1 VWRVGAA
8 MCPGWAT
15 YPEGM
20 PRTIV
25 MNPSLE
31 HYVADHTNPSS
42 DEVAQRLAQRTAEQF
57 GDQAGMNIGIDQGLL
72 LKMLVELMGARS
84 VVEIGTFT
92 GMSALWLAR
101 GLSAGG
107 RLTCFERWERPLEL
121 ARLAWQEAGVADR
134 IDVVVGDAVET
145 IAATDANWSIDMAFI
160 DADKPNYRRYVEA
173 ILARLAEGGLIAVD
187 NTLWSGAV
195 VDLDVADP
203 NTVAIREFNSWLA
216 RRADLEVVIVPI
228 GDGLTLLRRR

>member
-1 VWRVGAA
+1 
-8 MCPGWAT
+8 
-15 YPEGM
+15 M

-31 HYVADHTNPSS
+31 HYVADHINPSH
-42 DEVAQRLAQRTAEQF
+42 DEVAQRLALRTAEQF
-57 GDQAGMNIGIDQGLL
+57 GDHAGMNIGIDQGLL

-107 RLTCFERWERPLEL
+107 TLTCFERWERPLEL
-121 ARLAWQEAGVADR
+121 ARQAWHEAGVADR

-145 IAATDANWSIDMAFI
+145 IAATGADWSIDMAFI

-173 ILARLAEGGLIAVD
+173 ILPRLAEGGLIAVD

-195 VDLDVADP
+195 VDPDVADP

-216 RRADLEVVIVPI
+216 GRADLEVVIVPI
-228 GDGLTLLRRR
+228 GDGVTLVRRR